1 MGGKHRNRDAGLPT
15 KAGGAPGDTVTLLGY
30 DVTPTRRAY
39 LMGGGI
45 TVLGVAV
52 ILSVVAVWLYAG
64 IYLHRGVDHNSK
76 ELSSLEHDLN
86 IKEFPD
92 QKFDEV
98 FTDLTF
104 SNIDDDDDGWEP
116 DDDDDGHNDD
126 DEQDSGIVNALLGG
140 LTHFIADPS
149 TGVGEIRVDQIDII
163 VDDGDILVQ
172 NGGQVTSACNNEQAP
187 YTIASISA
195 PVSRGKVLGRW
206 GADVVLGFAQ
216 TQEHLLASDVDA
228 RNLDGDALSATEG
241 VVILTNSTGFLS
253 ALLTDATG
261 GVITSTAPVSIDD
274 ASGAYTVTPD
284 ALVAAHGISD
294 AFLVASV
301 VQDGSG
307 GINLL
312 GCQVTSYATPTF
324 ACAPLATI
332 STGNATACPGV
343 LVYTGSGNIFAL
355 AYNDAAGTQL
365 STIEYDVT
373 GTTVTV
379 LDTALVHS
387 MTTCGAISGGIRDLE
402 MHLIWGG
409 AGGFFVRER
418 VATIAPVTGVI
429 AFPLAATILR
439 SDATELHDSRPIGDD
454 QYVVFFSDSADNQ
467 FGEMC
472 LYQRTGFSID
482 ATTEVCFCAST
493 YPGPELAST
502 VGSSVNLIQT
512 DATTVVAQFP
522 VYVEGRYS
530 EASQVW
536 ELIGTDDLRSGG
548 VKISSEITAAQV
560 NGFAHSATT
569 IVVLYNDDA
578 FPSSGAEERDV
589 YAVLGSVD
597 PTQSSGQGRNVE
609 FVLNKAA
616 MPFGIALED
625 GVAGDEIMV
634 MIQGCLEDDT
644 IFSWPSVTQ
653 VCSHGNGDLLSHADA
668 CTGQGDDYYPV
679 CACIADGPSSI
690 RCAPQWVGAGIR
702 TSY

>member
-1 MGGKHRNRDAGLPT
+1 MAKGLPT
-15 KAGGAPGDTVTLLGY
+15 KARKEKKSGGAPDSEVEIPLVGTVTVTTRNWLMAVFGSIGALLL
-30 DVTPTRRAY
+30 V
-39 LMGGGI
+39 
-45 TVLGVAV
+45 
-52 ILSVVAVWLYAG
+52 LSVIGLYLWVG
-64 IYLHRGVDHNSK
+64 IGVHHKVSHNAK

-86 IKEFPD
+86 IKEFDD

-116 DDDDDGHNDD
+116 DDDDDGHEDD
-126 DEQDSGIVNALLGG
+126 DEQDSGIMNALIGG

-149 TGVGEIRVDQIDII
+149 TGVGEIRIDQIDLII
-163 VDDGDILVQ
+163 DDADILVQ
-172 NGGQVTSACNNEQAP
+172 NGGQVTSACTNEQVP
-187 YTIASISA
+187 YTIAAISD
-195 PVSRGKVLGRW
+195 PVTRGKVVGRW
-206 GADVVLGFAQ
+206 GAEVSLGFAQ
-216 TQEHLLASDVDA
+216 QQEHLLAADVDA
-228 RNLDGDALSATEG
+228 RNLDGDALSTTEG

-253 ALLTDATG
+253 AILTDATG

-284 ALVAAHGISD
+284 ALVAAHGVADS
-294 AFLVASV
+294 FLVASV

-307 GINLL
+307 GINVL
-312 GCQVTSYATPTF
+312 GCTITSYVTPTF
-324 ACAPLATI
+324 TCTPLAVL
-332 STGNATACPGV
+332 SAGNATACPGV

-365 STIEYDVT
+365 TTIEYDV
-373 GTTVTV
+373 GLTTVTI
-379 LDTALVHS
+379 LDTELVHG
-387 MTTCGAISGGIRDLE
+387 MDTCGALSGGIRDLE

-418 VATIAPVTGVI
+418 IATIAPVTGLI

-439 SDATELHDSRPIGDD
+439 EDATELHDSRPIGDD
-454 QYVVFFSDSADNQ
+454 QYLVFYSDATSNQ

-482 ATTEVCFCAST
+482 AATEVCFCAST
-493 YPGPELAST
+493 YPGPELSSS

-536 ELIGTDDLRSGG
+536 ELIGTDDLLSGG
-548 VKISSEITAAQV
+548 AKISSEITAGQV
-560 NGFAHSATT
+560 NGFALSATS
-569 IVVLYNDDA
+569 IVVLYNDEA
-578 FPSSGAEERDV
+578 FPSSGTNERDV
-589 YAVLGSVD
+589 YAVLGAVD
-597 PTQSSGQGRNVE
+597 PTQASGQGRNIE
-609 FVLNKAA
+609 FVLNKPS
-616 MPFGIALED
+616 MPYGIALED

-634 MIQGCLEDDT
+634 MISGCLDDAT
-644 IFSWPSVTQ
+644 IFSWSAVTQ
-653 VCSHGNGDLLSHADA
+653 VCSHGSGDLLSHGDA

-679 CACIADGPSSI
+679 CACVSDTPSLI
-690 RCAPQWVGAGIR
+690 RCAPQWVGSGMRA
-702 TSY
+702 SL